1 MSKIWAMVSY
11 VLFIVGLVLSVV
23 GGLFIPEVPWVA
35 LLLAIFGLV
44 IGLIHMKA
52 KEINTLLL
60 GNHCLASDDSRLRSG
75 RHSVPRNHWL
85 RPRGLCRSSGASGS
99 YRCDKSTDNNRPRK
113 VSIKGNS

>member
-11 VLFIVGLVLSVV
+11 VLFIIGLVLSVV
-23 GGLFIPEVPWVA
+23 GGLFLPEVPWVV

-60 GNHCLASDDSRLRSG
+60 ATIALLAMTAAFAPVTTL
-75 RHSVPRNHWL
+75 
-85 RPRGLCRSSGASGS
+85 GLGKILGS
-99 YRCDKSTDNNRPRK
+99 ILVYFAALIAPVAVIAAIRALIK
-113 VSIKGNS
+113 VGLEK